1 MAELR
6 TEEEQVQAI
15 KDWWKKNG
23 SSLLIGIGAAL
34 AIVFGWQAWQN
45 HQAQQRTEAANQ
57 FANLL
62 NAFSDQADETSGE
75 TVAFVAQ
82 TLREDYT
89 DSAYA
94 VYGNLILARQ
104 QLMQEGNAE
113 AAIDSLKWA
122 LEKTGEHEALA
133 LVVRNRLARAQF
145 SSGQYEDALATINL
159 LALEPRALSHLI
171 TAYQAPSYDLRV
183 ASRFEAKDQLKSM
196 GCKWDA
202 ENKQW
207 HKLVSGDDDV
217 INEAIAELK
226 TADMPGLISVS
237 PELISPVTRYA
248 NA

>member
-75 TVAFVAQ
+75 TVAFVAK
-82 TLREDYT
+82 TLQEDYA

-94 VYGNLILARQ
+94 VYGSLILARQ
-104 QLMQEGNAE
+104 QLTDNEAE
-113 AAIDSLKWA
+113 AAVDSLKWA
-122 LEKTGEHEALA
+122 LDKAGDQEALS
-133 LVVRNRLARAQF
+133 LVVRSRLARAQVDAGEF
-145 SSGQYEDALATINL
+145 DEALATIDGAGSADAFSAIFSELRGDIL
-159 LALEPRALSHLI
+159 LAQGDKDGARD
-171 TAYQAPSYDLRV
+171 AYLAAREQSQQGR
-183 ASRFEAKDQLKSM
+183 
-196 GCKWDA
+196 
-202 ENKQW
+202 
-207 HKLVSGDDDV
+207 SG
-217 INEAIAELK
+217 ILELK
-226 TADMPGLISVS
+226 LSDLGVGEDA
-237 PELISPVTRYA
+237 
-248 NA
+248 

>member
-45 HQAQQRTEAANQ
+45 HEAQQRTEAANQ

-104 QLMQEGNAE
+104 QLMAGESE
-113 AAIDSLKWA
+113 AAIEALKWA
-122 LEKTGEHEALA
+122 LEKSGEQQALT
-133 LVVRNRLARAQF
+133 LVVRSRLARAQF
-145 SSGQYEDALATINL
+145 DAGQYDEALVTIDEAAEADSFNAIFSELRGDILLAQGDRDGARDAYLAAREQSQQGRSGILELKLSDLGVGEDA
-159 LALEPRALSHLI
+159 
-171 TAYQAPSYDLRV
+171 
-183 ASRFEAKDQLKSM
+183 
-196 GCKWDA
+196 
-202 ENKQW
+202 
-207 HKLVSGDDDV
+207 
-217 INEAIAELK
+217 
-226 TADMPGLISVS
+226 
-237 PELISPVTRYA
+237 
-248 NA
+248 

>member
-45 HQAQQRTEAANQ
+45 HEAQQRTEAANQ

-62 NAFSDQADETSGE
+62 NAFSDQSDETSGE

-104 QLMQEGNAE
+104 QLMAGESE
-113 AAIDSLKWA
+113 AAIEALKWA
-122 LEKTGEHEALA
+122 LEKSGEQQALT
-133 LVVRNRLARAQF
+133 LVVRSRLARAQF
-145 SSGQYEDALATINL
+145 DAGQYAEALVTIDEAAEADSFNAIFSELRGDILLAQGDRDGARDAYLAAREQSQQGRSGILELKLSDLGVGEDA
-159 LALEPRALSHLI
+159 
-171 TAYQAPSYDLRV
+171 
-183 ASRFEAKDQLKSM
+183 
-196 GCKWDA
+196 
-202 ENKQW
+202 
-207 HKLVSGDDDV
+207 
-217 INEAIAELK
+217 
-226 TADMPGLISVS
+226 
-237 PELISPVTRYA
+237 
-248 NA
+248 